1 MLQLISSKSRSL
13 DEARL
18 SVLEQKSQ
26 SSSPDI
32 KCEQLPPTS
41 GAAEQ
46 HSYRFYHQLQA
57 WDENDLDPISW
68 GGMDDEQWGTYTCTC
83 DHSYEYSSEKAFSKH
98 QLQLFKVRLWQC
110 LILQKSR
117 NTLWINLPQMSGQ
130 LHQCAS

>member
-26 SSSPDI
+26 SSSAADI

-46 HSYRFYHQLQA
+46 HSYRVYHQLQA

-68 GGMDDEQWGTYTCTC
+68 GGMDDEQWGTCTC
-83 DHSYEYSSEKAFSKH
+83 D
-98 QLQLFKVRLWQC
+98 L
-110 LILQKSR
+110 
-117 NTLWINLPQMSGQ
+117 
-130 LHQCAS
+130 